1 MSYSFND
8 IAYFLEVVRQGHLG
22 RAAESIGV
30 TQPTISKALRRLEE
44 AVGVPLLERSS
55 HGTRL
60 TGNGE
65 LFVESA
71 RRFHAQHV
79 EMARIATEIRAQH
92 QGLLRIGLT
101 NSAGDTDAVRVL
113 AEMVRRRPG
122 LRIRLA
128 IGKSDALNVQ
138 VEQGALDLA
147 VVPSYPGS
155 SFSCTHDRIGEDTVQ
170 VAARTRHP
178 LFQRATVTLADLAAC
193 DWIMASRESAA
204 RRLVAGIFEQA
215 AIAPPQ
221 VALEAEYMSGTAM
234 GLLAGT
240 DLLALVPGSV
250 LRGWTGQVAALP
262 VPQLAFQ
269 RVLVLLAQ
277 PRATWS
283 PLMTTFRDLLLAGRP

>member
-44 AVGVPLLERSS
+44 AVGMPLLERSS

-79 EMARIATEIRAQH
+79 EMARVATEIRAQH

-101 NSAGDTDAVRVL
+101 NSAGDTDAVRAL
-113 AEMVRRRPG
+113 ADMVCSRPG
-122 LRIRLA
+122 LRIRLT
-128 IGKSDALNVQ
+128 IGKSDALNDE

-147 VVPSYPGS
+147 VVPSYPGAN
-155 SFSCTHDRIGEDTVQ
+155 FSCTHARIGEDKVQ

-178 LFQRATVTLADLAAC
+178 LFQRATVTLADLSAYP
-193 DWIMASRESAA
+193 WILASRASAA
-204 RRLVAGIFEQA
+204 RRLVTEIFEREGVP
-215 AIAPPQ
+215 PPQ
-221 VALEAEYMSGTAM
+221 VALEADYTSGTAM
-234 GLLAGT
+234 GLLAST
-240 DLLALVPGSV
+240 DLLALVPGSM
-250 LRGWTGQVAALP
+250 LRGWAAQVAPLP

-269 RVLVLLAQ
+269 RTLVLLAQ
-277 PRATWS
+277 PRASWS
-283 PLMTTFRDLLLAGRP
+283 PLMTTFRDLLLAGRS